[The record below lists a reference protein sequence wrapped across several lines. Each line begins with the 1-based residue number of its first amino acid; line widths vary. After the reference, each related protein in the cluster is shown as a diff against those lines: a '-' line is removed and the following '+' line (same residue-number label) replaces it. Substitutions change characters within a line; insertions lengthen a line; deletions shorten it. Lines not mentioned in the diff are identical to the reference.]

1 MPKASNAFRSFF
13 PCSKQLALVSMVTS
27 LLLCH
32 FCPTAHYMPCLPLLH
47 QLKTVCDVTM
57 VTQQCKQ
64 SQTIAEQG
72 WKSCIQLTDL
82 NLNHFKM
89 AEATG
94 WNITASTS
102 LWMASPPPNFMKIYQ
117 VVQKMIWE
125 TDRQDDDL
133 ISLFPFLE
141 SRLKSNYWTVQN
153 KHKTA
158 WYTYL

>member
-1 MPKASNAFRSFF
+1 MTSPLCQVLWKSTSSSKDVHRSFMPK
-13 PCSKQLALVSMVTS
+13 VMVTS

-32 FCPTAHYMPCLPLLH
+32 FCPTAHYMPCLPPLH

-64 SQTIAEQG
+64 SQTTAEQG

-89 AEATG
+89 AEAMG

-102 LWMASPPPNFMKIYQ
+102 LWMASPPPPHQISWKSTKWFKRWYG
-117 VVQKMIWE
+117 
-125 TDRQDDDL
+125 RQTGWWSHKP
-133 ISLFPFLE
+133 ISIFG
-141 SRLKSNYWTVQN
+141 K
-153 KHKTA
+153 
-158 WYTYL
+158 